1 MPIIKQIRGE
11 ITMFWK
17 RRPLQSRSEIW
28 MRNLSMGFL
37 VLYMG
42 LFLIVP
48 VLIVAVGSLHQWN
61 PLNETWKWI
70 GLENYVRMFS
80 YPTFW
85 QAMINTVIF
94 CLVVV
99 FFRVLLGLSVAYA
112 LNSKMT
118 RFKTFFRTVFYMPT
132 VTPLV
137 AVAYVWMIMYN
148 PQFGLIDKI
157 FGLDINWL
165 FDSRFALP
173 AIMAMTIWKD
183 FGYAVILF
191 LSGLMSLPSDCYESS
206 QIDGATAWQTF
217 RYITLPSIS
226 PTTFYLLIAG
236 VGAGLLT
243 YDMAALIA
251 PQGWGDNI
259 GGPENMGLTLMR
271 LVYWLI
277 GDSVVRTEDAFASC
291 ASVISWVLFL
301 FTGVAS
307 MILFRIRDRR
317 MKDVY

>member
-1 MPIIKQIRGE
+1 
-11 ITMFWK
+11 
-17 RRPLQSRSEIW
+17 

-165 FDSRFALP
+165 FDSHFALP

-217 RYITLPSIS
+217 RYITLPLLRPTMLFVVVTSIIS
-226 PTTFYLLIAG
+226 YLQAYVPVLVMTKGGPGTSTYLSSYLVYDQAFKQYNFGYASAISLFIL
-236 VGAGLLT
+236 LLT
-243 YDMAALIA
+243 AVFTLISF
-251 PQGWGDNI
+251 
-259 GGPENMGLTLMR
+259 R
-271 LVYWLI
+271 V
-277 GDSVVRTEDAFASC
+277 
-291 ASVISWVLFL
+291 
-301 FTGVAS
+301 TGQ
-307 MILFRIRDRR
+307 
-317 MKDVY
+317 KQ

>member
-1 MPIIKQIRGE
+1 
-11 ITMFWK
+11 
-17 RRPLQSRSEIW
+17 

-165 FDSRFALP
+165 FDSHFALP

-217 RYITLPSIS
+217 RCITLPLLRPTMLFVVVTSIIS
-226 PTTFYLLIAG
+226 YLQAYVPVLVMTKGGPGTSTYLSSYLVYDQAFKQYNFGYASAISLFIL
-236 VGAGLLT
+236 LLT
-243 YDMAALIA
+243 AVFTLISF
-251 PQGWGDNI
+251 
-259 GGPENMGLTLMR
+259 R
-271 LVYWLI
+271 V
-277 GDSVVRTEDAFASC
+277 
-291 ASVISWVLFL
+291 
-301 FTGVAS
+301 TGQ
-307 MILFRIRDRR
+307 
-317 MKDVY
+317 KQ

>member
-1 MPIIKQIRGE
+1 
-11 ITMFWK
+11 
-17 RRPLQSRSEIW
+17 

-165 FDSRFALP
+165 FDSRFAPP

-217 RYITLPSIS
+217 RYITLPLLRPTMLFVVVTSIIS
-226 PTTFYLLIAG
+226 YLQAYVPVLVMTKGGPGTSTYLSSYLVYDQAFKQYNFGYASAISLFIL
-236 VGAGLLT
+236 LLT
-243 YDMAALIA
+243 AVFTLISF
-251 PQGWGDNI
+251 
-259 GGPENMGLTLMR
+259 R
-271 LVYWLI
+271 V
-277 GDSVVRTEDAFASC
+277 
-291 ASVISWVLFL
+291 
-301 FTGVAS
+301 TGQ
-307 MILFRIRDRR
+307 
-317 MKDVY
+317 KQ

>member
-1 MPIIKQIRGE
+1 
-11 ITMFWK
+11 
-17 RRPLQSRSEIW
+17 

-217 RYITLPSIS
+217 RYITLPLLRPTMLFVVVTSIIS
-226 PTTFYLLIAG
+226 YLQAYVPVLVMTKGGPGTSTYLSSYLVYDQPFKQYNFGYASAISLFIL
-236 VGAGLLT
+236 LLT
-243 YDMAALIA
+243 AVFTLISF
-251 PQGWGDNI
+251 
-259 GGPENMGLTLMR
+259 R
-271 LVYWLI
+271 V
-277 GDSVVRTEDAFASC
+277 
-291 ASVISWVLFL
+291 
-301 FTGVAS
+301 TGQ
-307 MILFRIRDRR
+307 
-317 MKDVY
+317 KQ

>member
-1 MPIIKQIRGE
+1 
-11 ITMFWK
+11 
-17 RRPLQSRSEIW
+17 

-99 FFRVLLGLSVAYA
+99 FFRALLGLSVAYA

-217 RYITLPSIS
+217 RYITLPLLRPTMLFVVVTSIIS
-226 PTTFYLLIAG
+226 YLQAYVPVLVMTKGGPGTSTYLSSYLVYDQAFKQYNFGYASAISLFIL
-236 VGAGLLT
+236 LLT
-243 YDMAALIA
+243 AVFTLISF
-251 PQGWGDNI
+251 
-259 GGPENMGLTLMR
+259 R
-271 LVYWLI
+271 V
-277 GDSVVRTEDAFASC
+277 
-291 ASVISWVLFL
+291 
-301 FTGVAS
+301 TGQ
-307 MILFRIRDRR
+307 
-317 MKDVY
+317 KQ

>member
-1 MPIIKQIRGE
+1 
-11 ITMFWK
+11 
-17 RRPLQSRSEIW
+17 

-217 RYITLPSIS
+217 RYITLPLLRPTMLFVVVTSIIS
-226 PTTFYLLIAG
+226 DLQAYVPVLVMTKGGPGTSTYLSSYLVYDQAFKQYNFGYASAISLFIL
-236 VGAGLLT
+236 LLT
-243 YDMAALIA
+243 AVFTLISF
-251 PQGWGDNI
+251 
-259 GGPENMGLTLMR
+259 R
-271 LVYWLI
+271 V
-277 GDSVVRTEDAFASC
+277 
-291 ASVISWVLFL
+291 
-301 FTGVAS
+301 TGQ
-307 MILFRIRDRR
+307 
-317 MKDVY
+317 KQ

>member
-1 MPIIKQIRGE
+1 
-11 ITMFWK
+11 
-17 RRPLQSRSEIW
+17 

-191 LSGLMSLPSDCYESS
+191 LSGLMSLPSDCYESP

-217 RYITLPSIS
+217 RYITLPLLRPTMLFVVVTSIIS
-226 PTTFYLLIAG
+226 YLQAYVPVLVMTKGGPGTSTYLSSYLVYDQAFKQYNFGYASAISLFIL
-236 VGAGLLT
+236 LLT
-243 YDMAALIA
+243 AVFTLISF
-251 PQGWGDNI
+251 
-259 GGPENMGLTLMR
+259 R
-271 LVYWLI
+271 V
-277 GDSVVRTEDAFASC
+277 
-291 ASVISWVLFL
+291 
-301 FTGVAS
+301 TGQ
-307 MILFRIRDRR
+307 
-317 MKDVY
+317 KQ

>member
-1 MPIIKQIRGE
+1 
-11 ITMFWK
+11 
-17 RRPLQSRSEIW
+17 

-191 LSGLMSLPSDCYESS
+191 LSGLMYLPSDCYESS

-217 RYITLPSIS
+217 RYITLPLLRPTMLFVVVTSIIS
-226 PTTFYLLIAG
+226 YLQAYVPVLVMTKGGPGTSTYLSSYLVYDQAFKQYNFGYASAISLFIL
-236 VGAGLLT
+236 LLT
-243 YDMAALIA
+243 AVFTLISF
-251 PQGWGDNI
+251 
-259 GGPENMGLTLMR
+259 R
-271 LVYWLI
+271 V
-277 GDSVVRTEDAFASC
+277 
-291 ASVISWVLFL
+291 
-301 FTGVAS
+301 TGQ
-307 MILFRIRDRR
+307 
-317 MKDVY
+317 KQ

>member
-1 MPIIKQIRGE
+1 
-11 ITMFWK
+11 
-17 RRPLQSRSEIW
+17 

-70 GLENYVRMFS
+70 GLENYVRMVS

-217 RYITLPSIS
+217 RYITLPLLRPTMLFVVVTSIIS
-226 PTTFYLLIAG
+226 YLQAYVPVLVMTKGGPGTSTYLSSYLVYDQAFKQYNFGYASAISLFIL
-236 VGAGLLT
+236 LLT
-243 YDMAALIA
+243 AVFTLISF
-251 PQGWGDNI
+251 
-259 GGPENMGLTLMR
+259 R
-271 LVYWLI
+271 V
-277 GDSVVRTEDAFASC
+277 
-291 ASVISWVLFL
+291 
-301 FTGVAS
+301 TGQ
-307 MILFRIRDRR
+307 
-317 MKDVY
+317 KQ